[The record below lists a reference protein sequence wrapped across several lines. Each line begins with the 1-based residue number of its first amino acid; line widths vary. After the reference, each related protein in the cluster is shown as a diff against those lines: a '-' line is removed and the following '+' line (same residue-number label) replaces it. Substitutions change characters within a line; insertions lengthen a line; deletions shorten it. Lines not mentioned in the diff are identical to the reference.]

1 MKTDTLTNLVYSEFE
16 FPLNDFGTFFRKS
29 TIESENISRMKLSLY
44 QFKHYTNQTLALS
57 ENLQIVVGNNGS
69 GKSTLCEALSI
80 LVNASNPHHTSWEEK
95 ASFQSS
101 KQWTVNSKE
110 NGNLPPDKG
119 GKIEEWTMGGWVK
132 WEWALRLELGEVLFQ
147 AIFDGQNRSPKWH
160 MDESSCSKPKY
171 EDKMPYRAFWIQSDH
186 LRVISGEPSERRNF
200 LDDMLTFASPGYEK
214 ILRNYRTALTSR
226 NRVIQ
231 SILEREARK
240 EDLSS
245 WNTLLAEYA
254 VQVIGE
260 RRRFFTWFN
269 SPSSSGDWVQA
280 KRREEDPGIQVNHL
294 PWNGSYNVSEMDS
307 TSRHSTSSW
316 LGWNDGQQLWTFLH
330 LPGPVRIE
338 LSERHP
344 LEEITKEAFLK
355 LLADYTERDL
365 VVGRTTVGPHLDEIS
380 FLVNIIPPDKG
391 EEWQIHSELRKGG
404 NKWRGEGGLVHHW
417 SPTKYILSRGE
428 NKILLLAFI
437 RLLGKYVEENSWKKP
452 FFLLDDVL
460 SELDEDHTHI
470 LCQLFA
476 NTTTIMTTQPNH
488 TAGLPTEIMMTKL

>member
-1 MKTDTLTNLVYSEFE
+1 MH
-16 FPLNDFGTFFRKS
+16 
-29 TIESENISRMKLSLY
+29 LSLY
-44 QFKHYTNQTLALS
+44 QFKHYSNQTLEIS

-69 GKSTLCEALSI
+69 GKSTLCEAVSI

-95 ASFQSS
+95 SSFGQS
-101 KQWTVNSKE
+101 
-110 NGNLPPDKG
+110 
-119 GKIEEWTMGGWVK
+119 
-132 WEWALRLELGEVLFQ
+132 EWALRLELGEILFQ
-147 AIFDGQNRSPKWH
+147 SIFDGQNRSPKWH

-254 VQVIGE
+254 VQVIRE
-260 RRRFFTWFN
+260 RRTFFAWFQTQ
-269 SPSSSGDWVQA
+269 SL
-280 KRREEDPGIQVNHL
+280 NHL
-294 PWNGSYNVSEMDS
+294 D
-307 TSRHSTSSW
+307 
-316 LGWNDGQQLWTFLH
+316 

-344 LEEITKEAFLK
+344 LEDVTKEAFLK

-380 FLVNIIPPDKG
+380 FSVEING
-391 EEWQIHSELRKGG
+391 A
-404 NKWRGEGGLVHHW
+404 W
-417 SPTKYILSRGE
+417 SGTKYILSRGE

-437 RLLGKYVEENSWKKP
+437 RLLGKYVEENS
-452 FFLLDDVL
+452 
-460 SELDEDHTHI
+460 
-470 LCQLFA
+470 
-476 NTTTIMTTQPNH
+476 
-488 TAGLPTEIMMTKL
+488 

>member
-1 MKTDTLTNLVYSEFE
+1 MH
-16 FPLNDFGTFFRKS
+16 
-29 TIESENISRMKLSLY
+29 LSLY
-44 QFKHYTNQTLALS
+44 QFKHYSNQTLEIS

-69 GKSTLCEALSI
+69 GKSTLCEAVSI

-95 ASFQSS
+95 SSFGQS
-101 KQWTVNSKE
+101 
-110 NGNLPPDKG
+110 
-119 GKIEEWTMGGWVK
+119 
-132 WEWALRLELGEVLFQ
+132 EWALRLELGEILFQ
-147 AIFDGQNRSPKWH
+147 SIFDGQNRSPKWH

-254 VQVIGE
+254 VQVIRE
-260 RRRFFTWFN
+260 RRTFFAWFQTQ
-269 SPSSSGDWVQA
+269 SL
-280 KRREEDPGIQVNHL
+280 NHL
-294 PWNGSYNVSEMDS
+294 D
-307 TSRHSTSSW
+307 
-316 LGWNDGQQLWTFLH
+316 

-344 LEEITKEAFLK
+344 LEDVTKEAFLK
-355 LLADYTERDL
+355 LLADYIERDL

-380 FLVNIIPPDKG
+380 FSVEING
-391 EEWQIHSELRKGG
+391 A
-404 NKWRGEGGLVHHW
+404 W
-417 SPTKYILSRGE
+417 SGTKYILSRGE

-437 RLLGKYVEENSWKKP
+437 RLLGKYVEENS
-452 FFLLDDVL
+452 
-460 SELDEDHTHI
+460 
-470 LCQLFA
+470 
-476 NTTTIMTTQPNH
+476 
-488 TAGLPTEIMMTKL
+488 

>member
-1 MKTDTLTNLVYSEFE
+1 
-16 FPLNDFGTFFRKS
+16 
-29 TIESENISRMKLSLY
+29 MKLSLY
-44 QFKHYTNQTLALS
+44 QFKHYLDKSLEIS
-57 ENLQIVVGNNGS
+57 EDLQVVVGNNGS

-95 ASFQSS
+95 NSFAKELFELVEDWGFSDTKSPSLNSAPSS
-101 KQWTVNSKE
+101 PFT
-110 NGNLPPDKG
+110 KG
-119 GKIEEWTMGGWVK
+119 V
-132 WEWALRLELGEVLFQ
+132 WALRLELSEVLFQ
-147 AIFDGQNRSPKWH
+147 SIFDGQNCSPKWH

-231 SILEREARK
+231 SILDKEARK

-254 VQVIGE
+254 VQVIRE
-260 RRRFFTWFN
+260 RRTFFTWFN

-280 KRREEDPGIQVNHL
+280 KRREEDPGIQVNNL

-338 LSERHP
+338 LSERHT
-344 LEEITKEAFLK
+344 LEEVTKEAFLK

-380 FLVNIIPPDKG
+380 FSVEMYNV
-391 EEWQIHSELRKGG
+391 WQS
-404 NKWRGEGGLVHHW
+404 
-417 SPTKYILSRGE
+417 TKYILSRGE

-476 NTTTIMTTQPNH
+476 DTTTIMTTQPNH
-488 TAGLPTEIMMTKL
+488 TAGLPTDITMTKL